1 VKRAGSNSL
10 FQHKS
15 MSNKNKNRSG
25 IVYSTNPD
33 FQNESEANEDV
44 TLPPNQQDL
53 RVMIDRKQRGGK
65 QVTLV
70 TGFTGTASDLEQL
83 AKMLKTKCGV
93 GGGAKDGEIVIQG
106 DVRQKV
112 LKLLL
117 DAGYKAKAAGG

>member
-1 VKRAGSNSL
+1 
-10 FQHKS
+10 

-25 IVYSTNPD
+25 VVYSTNPS
-33 FQNESEANEDV
+33 FQQDDQSGESA
-44 TLPPNQQDL
+44 TLPPAQQDL

-70 TGFTGTASDLEQL
+70 TGFSGTDEDLQSL

-93 GGGAKDGEIVIQG
+93 GGAAKDGEILIQG

-117 DAGYKAKAAGG
+117 EAGYKAKAAGG